1 MSVQS
6 LTLAF
11 LARLEACERLNGRY
25 LDRGMLTVWTRL
37 AELCPTM
44 VATDLLMAEALT
56 MYERRGNLIGSRA

>member
-11 LARLEACERLNGRY
+11 LARLEACGRMKGQY
-25 LDRGMLTVWTRL
+25 LDKGLLAVWTRL
-37 AELCPTM
+37 AELCPSM

-56 MYERRGNLIGSRA
+56 LYDRKGDLV